1 MYALIL
7 LALAYPLFKLAEF
20 FYEEYTS
27 PLNRLPG
34 PKSTSWLYG
43 NFKEIWENVRIFTT
57 ITLIRFWRC
66 SRISPLFTRN
76 GSLLMALPSNIKILS
91 VWATNSPYSVVVLA
105 LNDAQITRFFTID
118 AKAITHVLMNSH
130 IYEKPAATRYEL
142 TQVLGDGKGLGQLAK
157 WTATI
162 IAS

>member
-57 ITLIRFWRC
+57 ITLIRF
-66 SRISPLFTRN
+66 
-76 GSLLMALPSNIKILS
+76 
-91 VWATNSPYSVVVLA
+91 
-105 LNDAQITRFFTID
+105 
-118 AKAITHVLMNSH
+118 
-130 IYEKPAATRYEL
+130 
-142 TQVLGDGKGLGQLAK
+142 
-157 WTATI
+157 
-162 IAS
+162 